1 MFALNSSALTLVP
14 STSANVDQLDALD
27 PNFALELLKL
37 KSEIDAFVN
46 AQDAAERAFCEGD
59 SAYRDCLAIASQKV
73 QALKHRIRG
82 LAIDCGIQADFLK
95 EYSSSCK
102 HLALAEASPF

>member
-37 KSEIDAFVN
+37 KSEIDAFVS

-73 QALKHRIRG
+73 QAVKHRIRG
-82 LAIDCGIQADFLK
+82 LAIATGIHAAFLN
-95 EYSSSCK
+95 EYASLSK
-102 HLALAEASPF
+102 PVALVGAEPF